1 VPGLDVRPGGL
12 PVLEIPAGLVSCPLC
27 AFPDWHACVL
37 LRRHERIEYAA
48 LLIVLDEQARAR
60 EQQL

>member
-1 VPGLDVRPGGL
+1 M
-12 PVLEIPAGLVSCPLC
+12 SCPLC
-27 AFPDWHACVL
+27 GFGDWHACVL

-60 EQQL
+60 KAQR

>member
-1 VPGLDVRPGGL
+1 M
-12 PVLEIPAGLVSCPLC
+12 SCPLC